1 MIKNKRLFYA
11 LSLASGITIGLVI
24 NYFKRG
30 NRIKRLAKL
39 TLDIGEISG
48 NRGWSSDKFTE
59 MMKSVGWRS
68 TEQWCM
74 YYAKAI
80 YFYALPKLR
89 EGISELSGSTSVN
102 WQKAKMGKLSIFEP
116 ITTPTPLIGDIAIW
130 QRGNG
135 TGHAGVVTK
144 VVNDGMITIEGNA
157 NYINAPKNP
166 TDSVVVNKHDKN
178 IGSLHSKGSTNKLVG
193 FLRLM

>member
-1 MIKNKRLFYA
+1 MIKNKKLFYA
-11 LSLASGITIGLVI
+11 LTLASGITIGLLI

-68 TEQWCM
+68 SEHWCM

-89 EGISELSGSTSVN
+89 DGIKELSGLTSYN
-102 WQKAKMGKLSIFEP
+102 WQRALKGKLSIFEAV
-116 ITTPTPLIGDIAIW
+116 TTPTPIIGDIAIW
-130 QRGNG
+130 QKGDG

-144 VVNDGMITIEGNA
+144 VLKDGMIITEGNA
-157 NYINAPKNP
+157 NYTNAPKNP
-166 TDSVVVNKHDKN
+166 TDSVVVNKHDKT
-178 IGSLHSKGSTNKLVG
+178 IGSAWTRGSKNKLVG
-193 FLRLM
+193 FLRLK